1 MRKPKKLE
9 GIQIIVIPM
18 QKQKMME
25 LKESLYNDRPSERS
39 RIMRTLCAV
48 AGIMIL
54 LMAAGCVQ
62 QQGTGIPADNGTGP
76 LTVAVTI
83 LPQKQFVERIA
94 GEHASIIVLVPPG
107 ADPHTH
113 EPTPKQLEEISHASL
128 YVKVGSGI
136 EFERAWMEKLR
147 GVNPRMTV
155 VDSSTGIRFIKGDDH
170 DHAEDVTA
178 GNHSAESNEE
188 EGTDPHIWL
197 SPKNAKIMV
206 ENTYQG
212 LARADPN
219 HVAEYRVNADAYI
232 KELDALDEEISGETA
247 TKKTRTFMVYH
258 PSWSYFARDYGLV
271 QIPIETDGKDP
282 SPAGIERL
290 IWQAK
295 EGNITVI
302 FASPEY
308 STKSADVIAKEIGGS
323 VVLVSPLEEDYL
335 GNIRSVS
342 KAFVQ
347 GGQ

>member
-1 MRKPKKLE
+1 MRKPEKLE
-9 GIQIIVIPM
+9 YIQIKGMPM
-18 QKQKMME
+18 LKQNRME
-25 LKESLYNDRPSERS
+25 LQDSKDNDRPSERS
-39 RIMRTLCAV
+39 CLTMTLCAV

-62 QQGTGIPADNGTGP
+62 QGGTVTPADNGTSS

-94 GEHASIIVLVPPG
+94 GEHASVIVLVPPG

-113 EPTPKQLEEISHASL
+113 APTPGQLEEISHASV

-136 EFERAWMEKLR
+136 EFERAWMDKLS

-212 LARADPN
+212 LTRADPD
-219 HVAEYRVNADAYI
+219 HATEYRGNADAYI
-232 KELDALDEEISGETA
+232 KELDALDAEISQEIA

-258 PSWSYFARDYGLV
+258 PAWSYFARDYGLV
-271 QIPIETDGKDP
+271 QIPIEIDGKDP
-282 SPAGIERL
+282 SPAGIASL
-290 IWQAK
+290 IRQAQ

-323 VVLVSPLEEDYL
+323 VALVSPLEEDYL
-335 GNIRSVS
+335 GNIRNVS
-342 KAFVQ
+342 KAFIQ

>member
-1 MRKPKKLE
+1 MHIFASAKD
-9 GIQIIVIPM
+9 
-18 QKQKMME
+18 
-25 LKESLYNDRPSERS
+25 NDRPSERS
-39 RIMRTLCAV
+39 RLMMTLCAV

-62 QQGTGIPADNGTGP
+62 QQGTGIPADNGTAP

-113 EPTPKQLEEISHASL
+113 EPTPGQLDEISHASV

-136 EFERAWMEKLR
+136 EFERAWMEKLS
-147 GVNPRMTV
+147 GVNPHMTV
-155 VDSSTGIRFIKGDDH
+155 VDSSTGILFITGGDQDH
-170 DHAEDVTA
+170 DDDIAA
-178 GNHSAESNEE
+178 GNHSATSNED

-206 ENTYQG
+206 GNTYQG
-212 LARADPN
+212 LVRADPD
-219 HVAEYRVNADAYI
+219 HAAEYRVNADAYI
-232 KELDALDEEISGETA
+232 KELDTLDAEISQEIT
-247 TKKTRTFMVYH
+247 TKKIRTFMVYH
-258 PSWSYFARDYGLV
+258 PAWSYFARDYGLV

-290 IWQAK
+290 IRQAQ

-308 STKSADVIAKEIGGS
+308 STKSADVIAQEIGGS
-323 VVLVSPLEEDYL
+323 VALVSPLKEDYL
-335 GNIRSVS
+335 GNIRNVS

>member
-1 MRKPKKLE
+1 
-9 GIQIIVIPM
+9 M
-18 QKQKMME
+18 QKQNRTG
-25 LKESLYNDRPSERS
+25 LQRS
-39 RIMRTLCAV
+39 GDNNRTYEHNPVIMILCAV
-48 AGIMIL
+48 AGVMIL
-54 LMAAGCVQ
+54 LVAAGCVQ
-62 QQGTGIPADNGTGP
+62 QQGTVTSAHNGTP
-76 LTVAVTI
+76 SLTVAVTI

-113 EPTPKQLEEISHASL
+113 EPTPKQLEDISQASV

-136 EFERAWMEKLR
+136 EFERAWMDKLS

-155 VDSSTGIRFIKGDDH
+155 VDSSRGIRFITGGDH
-170 DHAEDVTA
+170 DHDEDIVA

-212 LARADPN
+212 LAQADPD
-219 HVAEYRVNADAYI
+219 HAAEYRGNADAYI
-232 KELDALDEEISGETA
+232 KELDMLDAEISQEIA

-258 PSWSYFARDYGLV
+258 PAWSYFARDYGLV

-282 SPAGIERL
+282 SPAGIASL
-290 IWQAK
+290 IRQAK

-323 VVLVSPLEEDYL
+323 VALVSPLEEDYL
-335 GNIRSVS
+335 GNIRNVS
-342 KAFVQ
+342 KAFVM

>member
-1 MRKPKKLE
+1 
-9 GIQIIVIPM
+9 M
-18 QKQKMME
+18 QKQNLIE
-25 LKESLYNDRPSERS
+25 LQKTKDNDRPSERS
-39 RIMRTLCAV
+39 RLMMTLCAV

-62 QQGTGIPADNGTGP
+62 QQGTGIPAGNGTAP

-113 EPTPKQLEEISHASL
+113 EPTPGQLEEISHASV

-136 EFERAWMEKLR
+136 EFERAWMEKLS
-147 GVNPRMTV
+147 GVNPHMTV
-155 VDSSTGIRFIKGDDH
+155 VDSSTGIQFITGGDQDH
-170 DHAEDVTA
+170 DDDIAA
-178 GNHSAESNEE
+178 GNHSAKSNGE

-212 LARADPN
+212 LARADPDRA
-219 HVAEYRVNADAYI
+219 AEYRVNADAYI
-232 KELDALDEEISGETA
+232 KELDMLDAEISQEIA

-258 PSWSYFARDYGLV
+258 PAWSYFARDYGLV

-290 IWQAK
+290 IRQAQ

-308 STKSADVIAKEIGGS
+308 STKSADVIAQEIGGS
-323 VVLVSPLEEDYL
+323 VALVSPLKEDYL
-335 GNIRSVS
+335 GNIRNVS

>member
-1 MRKPKKLE
+1 MQTQNRTGLRESEDNNRIYEHNPM
-9 GIQIIVIPM
+9 III
-18 QKQKMME
+18 
-25 LKESLYNDRPSERS
+25 
-39 RIMRTLCAV
+39 LCAI

-62 QQGTGIPADNGTGP
+62 QQGTVIPSDNGTTP
-76 LTVAVTI
+76 ITVAITI

-113 EPTPKQLEEISHASL
+113 EPTVKQLEEISRASL

-136 EFERAWMEKLR
+136 EFERAWLEKLS

-155 VDSSTGIRFIKGDDH
+155 VDSSTGISFISGQPG
-170 DHAEDVTA
+170 V
-178 GNHSAESNEE
+178 ES
-188 EGTDPHIWL
+188 GADPHIWL

-219 HVAEYRVNADAYI
+219 HAAEYRVNADAYL
-232 KELDALDEEISGETA
+232 KELDALDVEISQETA

-258 PSWSYFARDYGLV
+258 PAWSYFARDYSLV

-282 SPAGIERL
+282 SPVGIASL
-290 IWQAK
+290 IRQAK

-308 STKSADVIAKEIGGS
+308 SSKSADVIAKEVGGS
-323 VVLVSPLEEDYL
+323 VALVSPLEEDYL
-335 GNIRSVS
+335 RNMRNVS
-342 KAFVQ
+342 RAFIQ
-347 GGQ
+347 DGQ